1 MSKVFT
7 SQEDFE
13 IDVRESVAL
22 FGYRCDDGREFCAW
36 DLDYSDN
43 EMTSSEDRVERAT
56 SACLEHIAKL
66 QREGY

>member
-13 IDVRESVAL
+13 IDVRERVATT
-22 FGYRCDDGREFCAW
+22 GYRCDDGREFCVW
-36 DLDYSDN
+36 DLVCGDDEIYTD
-43 EMTSSEDRVERAT
+43 EQLDRAT
-56 SACLEHIAKL
+56 DACLEHIAKL

>member
-13 IDVRESVAL
+13 ADVYLQVIQD
-22 FGYRCDDGREFCAW
+22 GYRCEDGREFCVW
-36 DLDYSDN
+36 DLAGEDGVYAT
-43 EMTSSEDRVERAT
+43 EAADRVT
-56 SACLEHIAKL
+56 DACLEHIAKL

>member
-13 IDVRESVAL
+13 LYVRKCVSKL
-22 FGYRCDDGREFCAW
+22 GYRCDDGREFCVW
-36 DLDYSDN
+36 DLVDGGGGLHTD
-43 EMTSSEDRVERAT
+43 EQLDRAT
-56 SACLEHIAKL
+56 DACLEHIAKL